1 MSTDTRLH
9 VEQKQG
15 SVESWEYDEV
25 TDVSSDPPSFSTKE
39 HSTHHRRTLPT
50 KTESGQEFKKAKARL
65 LLREPLLNTEGEE
78 ELIMEREKSDS
89 PGQMEDQEE
98 NDLVS
103 MIQPFNGN
111 SHGPG
116 MANIPSFANESHFL
130 GPRDIDEE
138 DEDDRDE
145 AEEGRSVIPSPDLM
159 GISSGREPEGTDV
172 VAYEPNR
179 LNSAS
184 LVPPPHLMSTSIGGG
199 FSTPSPE
206 IRNNHIS
213 NPIDENSED
222 EENPAVVTDIVDN
235 DDEEGMEENDVAIDG
250 DNPGGAMNHPG
261 PGAGHRLDTLDLGSG
276 GPGGPGA
283 QTRQDDEEDD
293 DDDEDDD
300 GQGNVPEGAYDP
312 AEYENLNVS
321 PEIRELFSFITN
333 YTPQAIEL
341 EHRLRPYIPDYIPA
355 VGDID
360 AFIKILPPDNSETK
374 VGLTELDEPSA
385 RQSDATVLDLQ
396 LRSLAKHTTTKT
408 LSIKTVES
416 ADKNPKVIEK
426 WVRDISDLHRAKPAP
441 TVHYSKRMPDI
452 DSLMQ
457 EWPGEL
463 EDLFQELR
471 LPNAALDLDLENY
484 AGLICA
490 ILDIPVYKSKIQSL
504 HVLFTLYSEFRNS
517 VHFRRLAEDNY
528 MDNEQGE
535 RLVID

>member
-1 MSTDTRLH
+1 
-9 VEQKQG
+9 
-15 SVESWEYDEV
+15 
-25 TDVSSDPPSFSTKE
+25 
-39 HSTHHRRTLPT
+39 
-50 KTESGQEFKKAKARL
+50 
-65 LLREPLLNTEGEE
+65 
-78 ELIMEREKSDS
+78 
-89 PGQMEDQEE
+89 
-98 NDLVS
+98 
-103 MIQPFNGN
+103 
-111 SHGPG
+111 
-116 MANIPSFANESHFL
+116 
-130 GPRDIDEE
+130 
-138 DEDDRDE
+138 
-145 AEEGRSVIPSPDLM
+145 
-159 GISSGREPEGTDV
+159 
-172 VAYEPNR
+172 
-179 LNSAS
+179 
-184 LVPPPHLMSTSIGGG
+184 
-199 FSTPSPE
+199 
-206 IRNNHIS
+206 
-213 NPIDENSED
+213 
-222 EENPAVVTDIVDN
+222 
-235 DDEEGMEENDVAIDG
+235 MEENDVAIDG

-441 TVHYSKRMPDI
+441 TVHYSK
-452 DSLMQ
+452 
-457 EWPGEL
+457 
-463 EDLFQELR
+463 
-471 LPNAALDLDLENY
+471 
-484 AGLICA
+484 
-490 ILDIPVYKSKIQSL
+490 
-504 HVLFTLYSEFRNS
+504 
-517 VHFRRLAEDNY
+517 
-528 MDNEQGE
+528 
-535 RLVID
+535 